1 MSESR
6 FPEEFLPSSK
16 IATATDLTVE
26 QRDAAA
32 HVLWY
37 FRREGWQPGSFT
49 ESLLTAFGKAD
60 MHNVRKLT
68 ASFPELGDAFQ
79 LGAYYADGIQVLRDR
94 LDKALKK

>member
-1 MSESR
+1 MSE
-6 FPEEFLPSSK
+6 
-16 IATATDLTVE
+16 TAESTELTVE

-49 ESLLTAFGKAD
+49 ESLLSAFGKAD
-60 MHNVRKLT
+60 MNNVRKLT

-79 LGAYYADGIQVLRDR
+79 IGAYYAGGIQILRDR
-94 LDKALKK
+94 LDKALKS

>member
-1 MSESR
+1 MSTI
-6 FPEEFLPSSK
+6 PEEYLPASR
-16 IATATDLTVE
+16 IAVTTELTVE

-49 ESLLTAFGKAD
+49 ESLLNAFGKAD
-60 MHNVRKLT
+60 MHNVRKLA

-79 LGAYYADGIQVLRDR
+79 LGAYYAGGIQVLRDR
-94 LDKALKK
+94 LDGALKK

>member
-1 MSESR
+1 MSGL
-6 FPEEFLPSSK
+6 PEEFLPSSK
-16 IATATDLTVE
+16 IASATELTVE

-49 ESLLTAFGKAD
+49 ESLLSAFGKAD
-60 MHNVRKLT
+60 MHNVRKLSV
-68 ASFPELGDAFQ
+68 SFPELGDAFQ
-79 LGAYYADGIQVLRDR
+79 LAAYHSNGIQVLRDR